1 MAYIICIIGL
11 FNTVMGCSV
20 IMQPALLSKSLQ
32 FCKKQPFFYL
42 SSGIKA
48 AIGILFLIWATS
60 CHRPWIII
68 LIGILVTIGSLTMF
82 FIPKARIQKLID
94 YILRQPQWIF
104 RTWGLLALAFGV
116 LIIWAGWPK

>member
-1 MAYIICIIGL
+1 MAYLICFIGL
-11 FNTVMGCSV
+11 FTAMMGCYV
-20 IMQPALLSKSLQ
+20 IMQPTVLRKTLQ
-32 FCKKQPFFYL
+32 FCKKPPFLYL

-60 CHRPWIII
+60 CNRPWIII
-68 LIGILVTIGSLTMF
+68 LVGILTTIGSLSMF
-82 FIPKARIQKLID
+82 FMPKTRSQKLFD

-104 RTWGLLALAFGV
+104 RIWGLLALAFGV

>member
-60 CHRPWIII
+60 LPSP
-68 LIGILVTIGSLTMF
+68 V
-82 FIPKARIQKLID
+82 D
-94 YILRQPQWIF
+94 YYPDRDTGHHWQPYD
-104 RTWGLLALAFGV
+104 V
-116 LIIWAGWPK
+116 LYPQSADSKTH